1 LISQVV
7 STGKRDGKALEVSS
21 MALEQQ
27 RWAGMRP
34 CRHFRAK
41 GGARAII
48 QALSSAKECV
58 KNKSENAWQQRIG
71 GAATRASSLQS

>member
-1 LISQVV
+1 LNS
-7 STGKRDGKALEVSS
+7 KDGPECGRV
-21 MALEQQ
+21 
-27 RWAGMRP
+27 G
-34 CRHFRAK
+34 HFRAK